1 MADNKNYYDILGVSK
16 TASEDEINAAFKKLA
31 RKYHPD
37 LHPGDAEAA
46 EKFKEV
52 NEAHEV
58 LTDPQRKAQY
68 DMEQNMRSGMG
79 GGPRPGGPGGMGGMG
94 GMGGFGGFGDIFNDI
109 FGSMGDM
116 GGPGAAQPDNSG
128 DNIEAE
134 MQLSFMEAV
143 RGCSKE
149 FSYARN
155 EPCRSCRGTG
165 ARGGTALQTCLK
177 CGGKGQLRV
186 AQNTLFGQSVRMIV
200 CPDCQGKGKRIT
212 APCPDCRGRGAVRR
226 ETKISVTVPPGVDS
240 TSYLKKRGM
249 GQASTKGGPPG
260 DLIVKFKIA
269 PHRLFTRKN
278 MDLYVDLPVP
288 YATATLGGVI
298 KVPDTDGTFD
308 YTIPEGTQSGTVFT
322 LAGKGIKSKNGTGSL
337 FIRVI
342 VEVPAKPSREQRKA
356 MEEEIKSFDLK
367 QYEKARSFSDAM
379 DALYGVKPYSKK

>member
-1 MADNKNYYDILGVSK
+1 MND
-16 TASEDEINAAFKKLA
+16 
-31 RKYHPD
+31 
-37 LHPGDAEAA
+37 
-46 EKFKEV
+46 
-52 NEAHEV
+52 
-58 LTDPQRKAQY
+58 
-68 DMEQNMRSGMG
+68 SGA
-79 GGPRPGGPGGMGGMG
+79 
-94 GMGGFGGFGDIFNDI
+94 
-109 FGSMGDM
+109 
-116 GGPGAAQPDNSG
+116 PGAGAAPDNSG
-128 DNIEAE
+128 DDIEAE

-155 EPCRSCRGTG
+155 EPCRSCHGTG
-165 ARGGTALQTCLK
+165 ARGGTALQTCMK
-177 CGGKGQLRV
+177 CGGKGQLRIT
-186 AQNTLFGQSVRMIV
+186 QNTMFGRTVRMGV
-200 CPDCQGKGKRIT
+200 CPDCGGKGKRIT

-288 YATATLGGVI
+288 YATAALGGVI
-298 KVPDTDGTFD
+298 KVPDADSTFD

-342 VEVPAKPSREQRKA
+342 VEVPVKPSRDQRKA
-356 MEEEIKSFDLK
+356 MEDEIKGFDIK
-367 QYEKARSFSDAM
+367 QYEKARAFSDAM